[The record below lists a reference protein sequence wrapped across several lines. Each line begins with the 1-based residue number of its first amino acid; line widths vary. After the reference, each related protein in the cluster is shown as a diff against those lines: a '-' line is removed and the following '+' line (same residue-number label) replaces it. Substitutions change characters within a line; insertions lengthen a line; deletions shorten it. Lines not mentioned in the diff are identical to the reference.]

1 MAKDPSSSLPILID
15 LAKGSADK
23 AGKVLQLLTA
33 ERNNAESQLSALQ
46 VYRQDYAER
55 MQKPT
60 ESGLSASNYHNFRQ
74 FIATLDDAISQQNK
88 IVAQINGK
96 LEEGRQYWY
105 AEKRRLNSYEALQTR
120 QARQRLARENR
131 AEQSAADEMSAAMY
145 RRLRPAH

>member
-15 LAKGSADK
+15 LAKDNADK
-23 AGKVLQLLTA
+23 ASKVLQQLTA

-55 MQKPT
+55 LQKAT

-74 FIATLDDAISQQNK
+74 FIATLDEAISQQNK

-96 LEEGRQYWY
+96 LEDGRQHWY

-120 QARQRLARENR
+120 QTRQRLARENR
-131 AEQSAADEMSAAMY
+131 AEQLAADEMSAAMY